1 MNRIL
6 GTTAPARRGW
16 RTLSRAPWVRIGA
29 LVVVVVVLV
38 VACLAPIFLKDAT
51 QQDVL
56 LGVTPPGDGHPL
68 GTDELGR
75 DVFSLLLAGA
85 TTSVLGALA
94 IAAGSMLIGVLIGT
108 PAGYFGGRFDA
119 VAMRWTDLMFSI
131 PALLVAIV
139 VSGVMGGGYIL
150 AIGVLIVLFSPGDTR
165 VARSGALEQAH
176 KPYVE
181 AARVLGLSSTRILG
195 RHVWPNVAPLSL
207 ANAFLNFAFALVA
220 LASLSFLG
228 LGVGPGSPDWGRT
241 LAESRTLLFDNP
253 WAAIAP
259 GLAIIITAASVNIL
273 GDWLAARS
281 SVGSKR

>member
-1 MNRIL
+1 MSRTIDRISPPRRGRRIL
-6 GTTAPARRGW
+6 P
-16 RTLSRAPWVRIGA
+16 RAPWVRIGA
-29 LVVVVVVLV
+29 LVAVIVVFG
-38 VACLAPIFLKDAT
+38 VACLSPVFLKDAT

-56 LGVTPPGDGHPL
+56 LGVTPPGEGHLL

-94 IAAGSMLIGVLIGT
+94 IAIGSMLIGVLVGT
-108 PAGYFGGRFDA
+108 PAGYFGGRIDQ

-150 AIGVLIVLFSPGDTR
+150 AIGVLIILFSPGDTR
-165 VARSGALEQAH
+165 VARGGALEQAN

-181 AARVLGLSSTRILG
+181 AARVLGLSSPRILG

-228 LGVGPGSPDWGRT
+228 LGVGPGSADWGRT

-259 GLAIIITAASVNIL
+259 GLAIIITASAVNIL
-273 GDWLAARS
+273 GDWLSVRS
-281 SVGSKR
+281 SAGSKR